1 MVVHCGNDN
10 LSVHA
15 FLHLVECTSI
25 IRDILHTNLI
35 VNDKTG
41 KLIVISAPSGTGKTT
56 LVKRLLEKESNMI
69 ASVSFTT
76 RPLRENE
83 IEGVDYFFVDK
94 SEFKRMVAME
104 EFLEHATVF
113 GNYYGTQ
120 KEIVSNNL
128 KKGLNVILEID
139 WQGAQQI
146 REKMSACVMIFL
158 IPPSKNVLLSR
169 LKNRGTDSK
178 EEIENRFNQAVLD
191 LNESSKFDHVLVN
204 DQIDEAVDNIVLCIQ
219 GNLDKTN
226 QSIKVAQALESFF
239 ETN

>member
-1 MVVHCGNDN
+1 M
-10 LSVHA
+10 
-15 FLHLVECTSI
+15 
-25 IRDILHTNLI
+25 
-35 VNDKTG
+35 NDKTG

-146 REKMSACVMIFL
+146 REKMSDCVMIFL

-169 LKNRGTDSK
+169 LKNRGTDSE

>member
-1 MVVHCGNDN
+1 
-10 LSVHA
+10 
-15 FLHLVECTSI
+15 
-25 IRDILHTNLI
+25 
-35 VNDKTG
+35 
-41 KLIVISAPSGTGKTT
+41 
-56 LVKRLLEKESNMI
+56 MI

-169 LKNRGTDSK
+169 LKNRGTDSE